1 MTGWGPFEAI
11 RGLRPEGVL
20 PQVTPIRRILSDL
33 PTEPD
38 PYAAAQTAL
47 EPLRGQIRPG
57 ARIAVTAGSR
67 GIHDL
72 TTVVKAAVDWL
83 KSVDAEPFV
92 VPAMGSHGGA
102 TAEGQREMLAGLGV
116 TPESMGCPIE
126 ATMETVVLGT
136 LPDGTPVHH
145 DAIAAKADG
154 VLLVNR
160 VKPHTDFHGP
170 VESGLA
176 KIAAIGL
183 GNHRGAA
190 ALHAGGIPLLG
201 EAIAAAARIV
211 VAHGK
216 ILGGLAIL
224 ENAHE
229 RTASVQLVVADGI
242 AEAAENALLV
252 RAGRLMGRLPFEELD
267 VLVVDEMGK
276 DKSGTGMDTNVLGR
290 CWVHGIPEFES
301 PSIAAISVH
310 RLSLASHGN
319 ASGLGLA
326 DVIPAR
332 LLEQIDLRASYVNA
346 LTSGAGGARRSRLP
360 MVLEDDEA
368 AVIGAVTM
376 SGRRDWADLR
386 LARIRDTLSPNELM
400 VTPALLKEVGD
411 RVDLEITGPAR
422 DLTDAAHQLG
432 PWSEE

>member
-11 RGLRPEGVL
+11 RGLRPEGVI

-38 PYAAAQTAL
+38 PYAAAQAAL

-92 VPAMGSHGGA
+92 IPAMGSHGGA

-176 KIAAIGL
+176 KITAIGL

-201 EAIAAAARIV
+201 GAIAAAARMV

-216 ILGGLAIL
+216 
-224 ENAHE
+224 
-229 RTASVQLVVADGI
+229 
-242 AEAAENALLV
+242 
-252 RAGRLMGRLPFEELD
+252 
-267 VLVVDEMGK
+267 
-276 DKSGTGMDTNVLGR
+276 
-290 CWVHGIPEFES
+290 
-301 PSIAAISVH
+301 
-310 RLSLASHGN
+310 
-319 ASGLGLA
+319 
-326 DVIPAR
+326 
-332 LLEQIDLRASYVNA
+332 
-346 LTSGAGGARRSRLP
+346 
-360 MVLEDDEA
+360 
-368 AVIGAVTM
+368 
-376 SGRRDWADLR
+376 
-386 LARIRDTLSPNELM
+386 
-400 VTPALLKEVGD
+400 
-411 RVDLEITGPAR
+411 
-422 DLTDAAHQLG
+422 
-432 PWSEE
+432 